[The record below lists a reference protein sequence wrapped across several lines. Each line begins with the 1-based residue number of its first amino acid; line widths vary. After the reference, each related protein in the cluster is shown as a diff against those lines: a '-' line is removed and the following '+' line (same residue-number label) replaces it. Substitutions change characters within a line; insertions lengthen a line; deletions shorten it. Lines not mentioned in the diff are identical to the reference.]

1 MIADQVN
8 ELIKSRR
15 SNKPYICAIHVIV
28 AMQKL
33 LQDVIVLVK
42 DTGDFIRTESAQ
54 FDESKIE
61 YKGKNDLVSYVDKT
75 AEKMLVQGLDNIL
88 PGSGFIAEEGT
99 SSKRSDIYNWIID
112 PLDGT
117 TNFTHGIPVF
127 AISIALMKRGQLV
140 LGVVYEVNRD
150 ECFHAIKGQGAF
162 LNHMP
167 IKVSPVKTLEKSLL
181 ATGFPYY
188 DFEQMHQYLSIINEL
203 MQRTHG
209 LRRMGSAAVDLAY
222 TACGR
227 FEGFFEYNLNAW
239 DVAAGA
245 LIVQEAGGMVT
256 DFNTGSDFL
265 FGRQIVAGN
274 ATQPELLKTIQ
285 KHWK

>member
-1 MIADQVN
+1 
-8 ELIKSRR
+8 
-15 SNKPYICAIHVIV
+15 
-28 AMQKL
+28 MQKL

-42 DTGDFIRTESAQ
+42 DTGDFIRSESAQ

-61 YKGKNDLVSYVDKT
+61 YKGKNDLVSYVDKA
-75 AEKMLVQGLDNIL
+75 AEKMLVKGLEQIL

-99 SSKRSDIYNWIID
+99 SSKRSDSYNWIID

-117 TNFTHGIPVF
+117 TNFTHGIPVY
-127 AISIALMKRGQLV
+127 AISVALLKRGQLT

-150 ECFHAIKGQGAF
+150 ECFHAIKGGGAY

-167 IKVSPVKTLEKSLL
+167 VQVSSTKTLEKSLL

-188 DFEQMHQYLSIINEL
+188 NFEQMQQYLSIINDL
-203 MQRTHG
+203 MQQTHG

-245 LIVQEAGGMVT
+245 LIVQEAGGTVT
-256 DFNTGSDFL
+256 DFKGGTDFL

-274 ATQPELLKTIQ
+274 VTQPELLQAIQ
-285 KHWK
+285 KYWS